1 MGRHAAYGQSPL
13 RKLTSSLDRALANL
27 FSFLRLP
34 KPNLPKL
41 TGKPVRF
48 SYAFS
53 FAFALVL
60 VSIVD
65 PYSGSIERAS
75 AQAFYEAGS
84 SKNLVFRVSNYAHLD
99 FSRGGF
105 KIISGPAAAGLF
117 VEEAAIPDAG
127 SAKAYARGYISQ
139 FNWDQTEYSCLVA
152 LWERESNWRALAE
165 NSQSGAYGIP
175 QALPGRK
182 MASEGSDWQNNPE
195 TQIRWG
201 TKYIANRYGTACKAL
216 VHSNEV
222 GWY

>member
-1 MGRHAAYGQSPL
+1 MGRHAAYSWSPL
-13 RKLTSSLDRALANL
+13 SKLTSWIDRWLASL

-34 KPNLPKL
+34 KPSLPKL

-84 SKNLVFRVSNYAHLD
+84 SKNLVFNVSNYAHLD

-127 SAKAYARGYISQ
+127 SAKAYARGFIGQ

-182 MASEGSDWQNNPE
+182 MASEGSDWQTNSE

-201 TKYIANRYGTACKAL
+201 AKYIANRYGTACKAL
-216 VHSNEV
+216 VHSNQV

>member
-1 MGRHAAYGQSPL
+1 MGKHAAYGLSPAKKISATVGVL
-13 RKLTSSLDRALANL
+13 VASIFTFFHLPQPKFPQLASSQV
-27 FSFLRLP
+27 RL
-34 KPNLPKL
+34 
-41 TGKPVRF
+41 V
-48 SYAFS
+48 YAFS

-84 SKNLVFRVSNYAHLD
+84 SSNVVFKVSNYAHLD

-105 KIISGPAAAGLF
+105 KIVSGQAAAGLF
-117 VEEAAIPDAG
+117 VEEAAIPESG
-127 SAKAYARGYISQ
+127 SSKAYARGFISQ

-152 LWERESNWRALAE
+152 LWERESNWRTLAS
-165 NSQSGAYGIP
+165 NDASGAYGIP

-182 MASEGSDWQNNPE
+182 MASEGSDWQSNPE

-201 TKYIANRYGTACKAL
+201 VKYIANRYSTACNAL
-216 VHSNEV
+216 VHSNQV